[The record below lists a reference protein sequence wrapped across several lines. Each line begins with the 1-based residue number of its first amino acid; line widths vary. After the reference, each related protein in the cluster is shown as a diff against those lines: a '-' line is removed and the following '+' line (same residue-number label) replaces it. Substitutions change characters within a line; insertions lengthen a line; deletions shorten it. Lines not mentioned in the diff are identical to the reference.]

1 MSPLGM
7 LLHLPALLLLV
18 QLLLNHHQLRLLLL
32 SVVLERVLVGQH
44 EMRLVDVY
52 SFVSFCEKLK
62 ITFDCVCCCR
72 RPREVTRWPARDDDK
87 YFLLVFVRKTKN
99 HF

>member
-44 EMRLVDVY
+44 EMMTRLID
-52 SFVSFCEKLK
+52 
-62 ITFDCVCCCR
+62 
-72 RPREVTRWPARDDDK
+72 
-87 YFLLVFVRKTKN
+87 
-99 HF
+99 